1 MSRPREVIDSYM
13 EEVLFKLVSQSIRN
27 MPAED
32 AADAAKKLRAFED
45 FNRDSAACKK
55 RITID
60 SMSALLRIANVTVV
74 DLCQLAQRRIQR
86 VLQAT
91 LKTHSVRE
99 DANPS
104 HH

>member
-45 FNRDSAACKK
+45 FNRDIVSFEPIEAML
-55 RITID
+55 RNNLTDNISLSPI
-60 SMSALLRIANVTVV
+60 LLLNF
-74 DLCQLAQRRIQR
+74 QLFTNSWF
-86 VLQAT
+86 L
-91 LKTHSVRE
+91 
-99 DANPS
+99 
-104 HH
+104 

>member
-45 FNRDSAACKK
+45 FNRDCILS
-55 RITID
+55 
-60 SMSALLRIANVTVV
+60 SNNPWF
-74 DLCQLAQRRIQR
+74 CQSKFLGT
-86 VLQAT
+86 AT
-91 LKTHSVRE
+91 E
-99 DANPS
+99 IPW
-104 HH
+104 

>member
-55 RITID
+55 RITLI
-60 SMSALLRIANVTVV
+60 
-74 DLCQLAQRRIQR
+74 LCPLCCK
-86 VLQAT
+86 LPT
-91 LKTHSVRE
+91 
-99 DANPS
+99 
-104 HH
+104 

>member
-45 FNRDSAACKK
+45 FNRDSIVYK
-55 RITID
+55 
-60 SMSALLRIANVTVV
+60 
-74 DLCQLAQRRIQR
+74 
-86 VLQAT
+86 
-91 LKTHSVRE
+91 E
-99 DANPS
+99 DP
-104 HH
+104 